1 MHDVTGTVLV
11 VDLLTNDLMPKVV
24 PTNELI
30 SKVESVV
37 EPDKTMITVGA
48 SDDTDDTD
56 ASSKDEDPVMPETPQ
71 PVTPEPSKV
80 TEDATVQVERSGD
93 SKDQKGEKKD
103 ESAAR
108 RATPASAPPKY
119 NLNLQNNPRP
129 NRGRIVSLDRARSDA
144 SDNYDG
150 YHSPENAL
158 TDDERYKKQASET
171 GGGGY
176 DSPDSSDDDSSYFAK
191 NLPKPKSCRSFSYSS
206 AGSAPA
212 APSSYYQSLVKQE
225 SDASLSFSDES
236 DDEMHP
242 NVHISPMIAPAGT
255 VADMHLYPQR
265 ITRMHSVSSLVS
277 SASSE
282 GNHNGSMDGSH
293 HMSTGSLS
301 SAASTSD
308 PGVRAELRNMAVV
321 DGRRSSSGSSEASG
335 RRSPTMGHAG
345 YHHYGPSSPHMGM
358 QSPPMIMQAYDQ
370 NPGMPHP
377 TPQSMSADQMAGW
390 AAAGNAAAQMYP
402 EEQQQYGYGSTI
414 QGMNHPSPA
423 VGVHRHNSESSSM
436 TVPFVYSEDDDTQCE
451 NIFTQMAGSGQANGG
466 APAANNGAYP
476 TGFNLR
482 SRQGPSG
489 GGAGGA
495 SQHVNGNARSA
506 PGQVALAGAPGGGG
520 GDETKAVGV
529 YQKKTFKVYWQRWIM
544 LFYMSALNLLSDWT
558 CYSVAPIALL
568 TKTAFGDIDP
578 EQLVVIFL
586 SANALASACEPII
599 LARLGLRRTVLVGS
613 LMLMIGSIIKS
624 GGIPPILQS
633 NLIIGHEEWR
643 IYLGF
648 FLVGLSQPLY
658 QCTPALLSASWFPEK
673 ERTMATGVALN
684 ANQLGIGFAFVFG
697 TLLVQDSNDVPGYFG
712 LLSLLSTIAFI
723 GTLIQFDDAP
733 PTPPSDTARVMK
745 GSIEVNLPSVDTIV
759 QSVRGFAG
767 MPSPSPPARPNH
779 AQGGIAAAP
788 SPASDPSANSSS
800 GNFKKKSDTKS
811 KKSSRADSARRGGST
826 RRRAGVSRTQ
836 TANSDNGLL
845 APSPA
850 FSGSTEN
857 AMIQLNA
864 IKAEAQSFGVYAP
877 SPMMPGRVGQS
888 EQQGGGE
895 EEGSPLYEDAE
906 NQQEQQGLNNPAQP
920 GDQQFY
926 PPYMGGMP
934 GMPGMSGMPP
944 PGAPGG
950 GPEGVPPPFG
960 AFPHPHY
967 QYPYWDPRVQQQMQQ
982 QQAMYQQQYQYYQ
995 QQAPQPPQPY
1005 YYNSMPPYPPQWQ
1018 NYETPMHGLPATGY
1032 VDEGAEPIIT
1042 LTDHHLDIEIR
1053 DDQVIRS
1060 LRACLA
1066 RPGFI
1071 HALVSFTASGIVIN
1085 TLSTFMDYLVRLN
1098 GAPRA
1103 YTGIV
1108 GGTFQAVIMVSSLI
1122 VGSLTDKSRAY
1133 YSVVIGMLVMGAF
1146 GLAECGVNLDSNKG
1160 ADLRWSLIVVAA
1172 LVGPLQPVSTE
1183 LGVDV
1188 AYPLSENT
1196 VLVIQQLFSNLLSA
1210 LFIPF
1215 FKALKDVGTQSI
1227 GDTETFER
1235 PEYTFS
1241 FYLLIV
1247 IHAGATVFFATF
1259 NGRYLRFEHELQK
1272 KAEEQQLERE
1282 SEIANG
1288 AFQQPFHEDEGEYD
1302 DSYENERQPLVSHPL
1317 V

>member
-1 MHDVTGTVLV
+1 MHDVTGAALV
-11 VDLLTNDLMPKVV
+11 EDLPTIDLMSKVVPTNDLMPKV
-24 PTNELI
+24 
-30 SKVESVV
+30 ESVG
-37 EPDKTMITVGA
+37 EPNMSTDLGAKKSMKTVGT
-48 SDDTDDTD
+48 SYETDNTD
-56 ASSKDEDPVMPETPQ
+56 ASNKEEDPVMSDTPQ

-80 TEDATVQVERSGD
+80 TEEATVEQPED
-93 SKDQKGEKKD
+93 IKDQKEEKK
-103 ESAAR
+103 EELAAKSAR
-108 RATPASAPPKY
+108 PASAPPKY
-119 NLNLQNNPRP
+119 NLNLKNNPRP
-129 NRGRIVSLDRARSDA
+129 NRGRVVSLDRARSDA

-150 YHSPENAL
+150 YHSPDN
-158 TDDERYKKQASET
+158 ERYIKQASGT
-171 GGGGY
+171 GGH
-176 DSPDSSDDDSSYFAK
+176 DSPDSSDDDSSYFAS

-212 APSSYYQSLVKQE
+212 ATSSYHQGSIKQE

-236 DDEMHP
+236 DEEMHP
-242 NVHISPMIAPAGT
+242 NIHISPMIAPAGA

-265 ITRMHSVSSLVS
+265 ITRMHSVSSLIS

-282 GNHNGSMDGSH
+282 GHHDGSMDESH
-293 HMSTGSLS
+293 HTGSLS

-308 PGVRAELRNMAVV
+308 PNVRAELQNMAVV
-321 DGRRSSSGSSEASG
+321 NGRSSSGTSEGSG
-335 RRSPTMGHAG
+335 RRSPTMGHPG
-345 YHHYGPSSPHMGM
+345 YQHYGPSSPMGV
-358 QSPPMIMQAYDQ
+358 QSPPPIMQACMQ
-370 NPGMPHP
+370 GPGMPHP
-377 TPQSMSADQMAGW
+377 TPQSMSADQMTAW
-390 AAAGNAAAQMYP
+390 ATAGNAAAQMYP
-402 EEQQQYGYGSTI
+402 QGQQQYGYGSTI
-414 QGMNHPSPA
+414 QGMNYAPHA
-423 VGVHRHNSESSSM
+423 VGLPRNKSESSTL
-436 TVPFVYSEDDDTQCE
+436 TVPFVYSEDEDTQCE
-451 NIFTQMAGSGQANGG
+451 GMFNQMAGSRQAAGG
-466 APAANNGAYP
+466 APAANNDAYP
-476 TGFNLR
+476 TGINNLR

-495 SQHVNGNARSA
+495 PQQVNGNTRSA
-506 PGQVALAGAPGGGG
+506 PGQVALAGTPGGGG
-520 GDETKAVGV
+520 GESRAVGG

-544 LFYMSALNLLSDWT
+544 LFYMSVLNLLSDWT

-613 LMLMIGSIIKS
+613 LMLMIGSVVKS
-624 GGIPPILQS
+624 GGIPHVLQA
-633 NLIIGHEEWR
+633 NLDIGHEEWR

-697 TLLVQDSNDVPGYFG
+697 TLLVDDSDDVPGYFG
-712 LLSLLSTIAFI
+712 LLSFLATIAFI

-745 GSIEVNLPSVDTIV
+745 GSIEVKLPSVDTIV

-767 MPSPSPPARPNH
+767 MEPPRPPARPNH

-800 GNFKKKSDTKS
+800 GNSKKKSDTRS
-811 KKSSRADSARRGGST
+811 KKSSRSSSARRGGST
-826 RRRAGVSRTQ
+826 RRRSGVSRTH
-836 TANSDNGLL
+836 TANTDNGLF

-850 FSGSTEN
+850 FSGSTED
-857 AMIQLNA
+857 AMFRLNA
-864 IKAEAQSFGVYAP
+864 IKAEAETFGVYAP
-877 SPMMPGRVGQS
+877 SPMMPGRVGQF
-888 EQQGGGE
+888 EQQGGE
-895 EEGSPLYEDAE
+895 EEGSSLYEDTT

-926 PPYMGGMP
+926 PPYMGMP
-934 GMPGMSGMPP
+934 GMPP

-1005 YYNSMPPYPPQWQ
+1005 YYNNMPPYPPQWQ
-1018 NYETPMHGLPATGY
+1018 NYQPPMHGLPPADY

-1098 GAPRA
+1098 GAPRY

-1108 GGTFQAVIMVSSLI
+1108 GGTFQAVIMASSLI

-1146 GLAECGVNLDSNKG
+1146 GLAECGVSLDANKG
-1160 ADLRWSLIVVAA
+1160 SNLRWSLIVVAA

-1215 FKALKDVGTQSI
+1215 FKALKDVGTQTI
-1227 GDTETFER
+1227 GDSELYER

-1247 IHAGATVFFATF
+1247 LHAGATVFFATF

-1272 KAEEQQLERE
+1272 KAEEQELERE
-1282 SEIANG
+1282 AEIANT
-1288 AFQQPFHEDEGEYD
+1288 AFRPFHEGEGEYD